1 MRITR
6 WALPLMAAL
15 MVGAAALPDTARAAI
30 SFGGAYRDE
39 NIAVDVSYFYD
50 ELSPFGNWV
59 DYGSYGWCWVPG
71 EVASSWRPYTNGH
84 WIYTDY
90 GWTWASYEP
99 WGWATY
105 HYGRWV
111 FDPAYGW
118 VWVPGT
124 TWAPAWV
131 AWREGDDCIG

>member
-59 DYGSYGWCWVPG
+59 DYGS
-71 EVASSWRPYTNGH
+71 ATRTRHFGH
-84 WIYTDY
+84 AIQTKMTD
-90 GWTWASYEP
+90 
-99 WGWATY
+99 
-105 HYGRWV
+105 R
-111 FDPAYGW
+111 
-118 VWVPGT
+118 
-124 TWAPAWV
+124 
-131 AWREGDDCIG
+131 